1 MHRVAYGV
9 GVLLVA
15 SLSLTF
21 TSAQDIT
28 IRLVNAKSGKPLRS
42 VPVTI
47 FAWNGPPTYRPD
59 NIPPGQIVVHATTD
73 AEGRAVFHSPE
84 PALEHIGFNV
94 GTPWDF
100 AGCWRLHDLSPE
112 IVFRTGAV
120 ADYSCGKLRWPVSAK
135 PGEVVIVERK
145 LTLWEKMRREIP

>member
-1 MHRVAYGV
+1 MHRVIYGI

-15 SLSLTF
+15 SLSLPF

-28 IRLVNAKSGKPLRS
+28 VRLANAKSGKPLRS

-47 FAWNGPPTYRPD
+47 FTWNGPPTYRSD
-59 NIPPGQIVVHATTD
+59 NVPPGQIVLHLTTD
-73 AEGRAVFHSPE
+73 ADGRAVFRSPQ
-84 PALEHIGFNV
+84 PPLEHIGFDV

-100 AGCWRLHDLSPE
+100 AGCWRLHDPSPE
-112 IVFRTGAV
+112 MVLRSGVI
-120 ADYSCGKLRWPVSAK
+120 ADYTCGKRRWPVSAK

-145 LTLWEKMRREIP
+145 LRLWEKMCREIP